1 MEIFELAAELGKK
14 LKEDV
19 RLTRLEEARVAYEKD
34 EKIVALT
41 AEYGAQQQALQAE
54 GVKEEPSEEVIAAIS
69 ARVDELVREI
79 TESEVYKTLEAAQDD
94 VNRLMSS
101 VNATINAQITGE
113 EPGGCTHNCAT
124 CGGCH

>member
-19 RLTRLEEARVAYEKD
+19 RLVRLEQARVAYEQD
-34 EKIVALT
+34 EKIAQLT
-41 AEYGAQQQALQAE
+41 AEYGAQQQALQTE
-54 GVKEEPSEEVIAAIS
+54 GVKESPDEAVIS
-69 ARVDELVREI
+69 ALSSRIDALVTEI
-79 TESEVYKTLEAAQDD
+79 TESEAYKLLEAAQDD